1 MAAGTSRKRAV
12 AAAAPATAVATG
24 RPEVA
29 RPTQWSADRRADF
42 VVSVLGNRATAELL
56 DVSPSQPSRWR
67 RGAEV
72 PGPGVAALLVDIDH
86 VLGRLLL
93 VWDRDVA
100 YDWLTGA
107 TPPLEGARP
116 IDVIATRGTAEVVD
130 AIVAEA
136 AG

>member
-1 MAAGTSRKRAV
+1 MTTGPPRKRSV
-12 AAAAPATAVATG
+12 AASAAATTE
-24 RPEVA
+24 RQHLA

-42 VVSVLGNRATAELL
+42 VVSILGNRATAELL
-56 DVSPSQPSRWR
+56 EVSPSQPSRWR
-67 RGAEV
+67 RGEEV

-93 VWDRDVA
+93 VWDREVA

-107 TPPLEGARP
+107 NPHLDGSRP
-116 IDVIATRGTAEVVD
+116 IDVIATRGTADVVD

-136 AG
+136 AGAYS